1 MSSLKGCFTS
11 VEIADQYGVPV
22 STVRLVID
30 RLGLGHRFNRSRVV
44 YREDFDKLATAFR
57 TLGYTILDPMQPA
70 AVETVETA
78 AVESA
83 SWK

>member
-30 RLGLGHRFNRSRVV
+30 RLGLGHRLNRSRVV

-57 TLGYTILDPMQPA
+57 LLGYTIPDPLQPA
-70 AVETVETA
+70 AA
-78 AVESA
+78 AAQEGA
-83 SWK
+83 SWR